1 MAESEYLSVTT
12 LTKYIKY
19 KFDQDPHL
27 QSVLI
32 KGELS
37 NFKKHSSGHL
47 YFNVKDKNSVISA
60 MMFKGSA
67 AKIDFDPKEGDE
79 VLLEARVSVYERRG
93 NYQIYVNKMHIDG
106 VGNLYQ
112 KLEQLKKKLT
122 KEGFF
127 DQNHKKLIPKFPKKI
142 AVLTAGT
149 GAAIRD
155 IHTTINSRY
164 PLAEQIQ
171 INTLVQG
178 AQAKQDIIEKIAQAD
193 TLDVDTII
201 IGRGGGS
208 IEDLWNFNEEDV
220 VKAIYHCNTPIISAV
235 GHETDFTLSDFVADV
250 RAATPTQAAMMATPD
265 QYEIRQYIQQTKLS
279 LTRFIKQHMQQQRKH
294 LEHVASYYKFQ
305 TPTLLYDQQIQKR
318 DDLEKQLNLSAS
330 MMIKN
335 HQQQLTLLNNK
346 FNLKAFRQDINRNQL
361 MNQQKRDEL
370 TKVIHNFI
378 TNQKQNL
385 TRKLENLNNL
395 SPTNTMLRGY
405 SIISKK
411 DSVITST
418 KDLSENDNIVL
429 TMKDGLVDAQVKKV
443 RCNDDE

>member
-1 MAESEYLSVTT
+1 MADYLSVSA

-60 MMFKGSA
+60 MMFKGNAS
-67 AKIDFDPKEGDE
+67 KIDFDPKEGDE

-122 KEGFF
+122 KDGFF
-127 DQNHKKLIPKFPKKI
+127 DQNHKKLIPKFPQKI

-164 PLAEQIQ
+164 PLAEQVQ

-178 AQAKQDIIEKIAQAD
+178 EQAKNDIVEKIQQAD
-193 TLDVDTII
+193 QLNVDTII

-220 VKAIYHCNTPIISAV
+220 VKAIYFCETPIISAV

-250 RAATPTQAAMMATPD
+250 RAATPTQAAVMATPD
-265 QYEIRQYIQQTKLS
+265 QYELRQYLKQTNLS

-294 LEHVASYYKFQ
+294 LEHVSSYYKFQ

-318 DDLEKQLNLSAS
+318 DDLEKQLSLSMNLR
-330 MMIKN
+330 IKN
-335 HQQQLTLLNNK
+335 EQQQLQLLTNK
-346 FNLKAFRQDINRNQL
+346 FNLKNFKQNINREQL
-361 MNQQKRDEL
+361 TNNQKRIDL
-370 TKVIHNFI
+370 NKVMNNFI
-378 TNQKQNL
+378 TNQQNKL
-385 TRKLENLNNL
+385 TSKLESLNNL

-405 SIISKK
+405 TIVNKN
-411 DSVITST
+411 DDVITST
-418 KDLSENDNIVL
+418 NDLAENDNIVL
-429 TMKDGLVDAQVKKV
+429 TMKDGVVDAQVKKV
-443 RCNDDE
+443 RCKDE

>member
-1 MAESEYLSVTT
+1 MAEYLSITA

-47 YFNVKDKNSVISA
+47 YFNVKDNNSLINA
-60 MMFKGSA
+60 MMFKGNAS
-67 AKIDFDPKEGDE
+67 KLDFEPKEGDE
-79 VLLEARVSVYERRG
+79 VLIEARVSVFEKRG
-93 NYQIYVNKMHIDG
+93 NYQIYVNKMQLDG

-127 DQNHKKLIPKFPKKI
+127 NQEYKKPIPKYPKKI

-155 IHTTINSRY
+155 IHSTINSRY
-164 PLAEQIQ
+164 PLVEQIQ
-171 INTLVQG
+171 LNTLVQG
-178 AQAKQDIIEKIAQAD
+178 AQAEKDIIDKIQQAD
-193 TLDVDTII
+193 QLGVDTII

-208 IEDLWNFNEEDV
+208 IEDLWNFNEETV
-220 VKAIYHCNTPIISAV
+220 VKAIFDCQTPIISAV

-250 RAATPTQAAMMATPD
+250 RAATPTQAAVIATPD
-265 QYEIRQYIQQTKLS
+265 QFELRQYLTQTKLS
-279 LTRFIKQHMQQQRKH
+279 LTRYIKQHIQQQQKY
-294 LEHVASYYKFQ
+294 LDHVSSYYKFK

-318 DDLEKQLNLSAS
+318 DELERQLNLIIDLKLKRESQS
-330 MMIKN
+330 L
-335 HQQQLTLLNNK
+335 QLLANRL
-346 FNLKAFRQDINRNQL
+346 NLKNFKQHITSE
-361 MNQQKRDEL
+361 QQKLSQQHDKLNKQINALL
-370 TKVIHNFI
+370 TTFKND
-378 TNQKQNL
+378 L
-385 TRKLENLNNL
+385 GRKLESLNNL

-405 SIISKK
+405 TIVNKD

-418 KDLSENDNIVL
+418 QDLSAGDNIEL
-429 TMKDGLVDAQVKKV
+429 TMKDGVVDAQVKKV
-443 RCNDDE
+443 RCKDE

>member
-1 MAESEYLSVTT
+1 MAEYLSITA

-47 YFNVKDKNSVISA
+47 YFNVKDNNSLINA
-60 MMFKGSA
+60 MMFKGNAS
-67 AKIDFDPKEGDE
+67 KLDFEPKEGDE
-79 VLLEARVSVYERRG
+79 VLIKARVSVFEKRG
-93 NYQIYVNKMHIDG
+93 NYQIYVNKMQLDG

-127 DQNHKKLIPKFPKKI
+127 NQEYKKPIPKYPKKI

-155 IHTTINSRY
+155 IHSTINSRY
-164 PLAEQIQ
+164 PLVEQIQ
-171 INTLVQG
+171 LNTLVQG
-178 AQAKQDIIEKIAQAD
+178 AQAEKDIIDKIQQAD
-193 TLDVDTII
+193 QLGVDTII

-208 IEDLWNFNEEDV
+208 IEDLWNFNEETV
-220 VKAIYHCNTPIISAV
+220 VKAIFDCQTPIISAV

-250 RAATPTQAAMMATPD
+250 RAATPTQAAVIATPD
-265 QYEIRQYIQQTKLS
+265 QFELRQYLTQTKLS
-279 LTRFIKQHMQQQRKH
+279 LTRYIKQHIQQQQKY
-294 LEHVASYYKFQ
+294 LDHVSSYYKFK

-318 DDLEKQLNLSAS
+318 DELERQLNLIIDLKLKRESQS
-330 MMIKN
+330 L
-335 HQQQLTLLNNK
+335 QLLANRL
-346 FNLKAFRQDINRNQL
+346 NLKNFKQHITSE
-361 MNQQKRDEL
+361 QQKLSQQHDKLNKQINALL
-370 TKVIHNFI
+370 TTFKND
-378 TNQKQNL
+378 L
-385 TRKLENLNNL
+385 GRKLESLNNL

-405 SIISKK
+405 TIVNKD

-418 KDLSENDNIVL
+418 QDLSAGDNIEL
-429 TMKDGLVDAQVKKV
+429 TMKDGVVDAQVKKV
-443 RCNDDE
+443 RCKDE

>member
-1 MAESEYLSVTT
+1 MADYLSVSA

-47 YFNVKDKNSVISA
+47 YFNVKDKSSVISA
-60 MMFKGSA
+60 MMFKGNAS
-67 AKIDFDPKEGDE
+67 KIDFDPKEGDE

-122 KEGFF
+122 KDGFF
-127 DQNHKKLIPKFPKKI
+127 DQNHKKLIPKFPQKI

-164 PLAEQIQ
+164 PLAEQVQ

-178 AQAKQDIIEKIAQAD
+178 EQAKNDIVEKIQQAD
-193 TLDVDTII
+193 QLNVDTII

-220 VKAIYHCNTPIISAV
+220 VKAIYFCETPIISAV

-250 RAATPTQAAMMATPD
+250 RAATPTQAAVMATPD
-265 QYEIRQYIQQTKLS
+265 QYELRQYLKQTNLS

-294 LEHVASYYKFQ
+294 LEHVSSYYKFQ

-318 DDLEKQLNLSAS
+318 DDLEKQLSLSMNLR
-330 MMIKN
+330 IKN
-335 HQQQLTLLNNK
+335 EQQQLQLLTNK
-346 FNLKAFRQDINRNQL
+346 FNLKNFKQNINREQL
-361 MNQQKRDEL
+361 TNNQKRIDL
-370 TKVIHNFI
+370 NKVMNNFI
-378 TNQKQNL
+378 TNQQNKL
-385 TRKLENLNNL
+385 TSKLESLNNL

-405 SIISKK
+405 TIVNKN
-411 DSVITST
+411 DDVITST
-418 KDLSENDNIVL
+418 NDLAENDNIVL
-429 TMKDGLVDAQVKKV
+429 TMKDGVVDAQVKKV
-443 RCNDDE
+443 RCKDE